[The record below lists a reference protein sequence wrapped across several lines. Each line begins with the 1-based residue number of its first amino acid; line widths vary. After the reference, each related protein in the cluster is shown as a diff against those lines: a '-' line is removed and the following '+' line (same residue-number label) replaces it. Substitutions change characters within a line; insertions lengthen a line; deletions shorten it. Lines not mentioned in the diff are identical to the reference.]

1 MTLDGHNITVR
12 VSEGRYYRPLRPSI
26 IHRPSMIDGYPDRPG
41 SDVKDFEI
49 FQRSVTVH
57 DFAELSYEHYF
68 GVMTI
73 YRGK

>member
-1 MTLDGHNITVR
+1 MDLTSQCRSLKD
-12 VSEGRYYRPLRPSI
+12 VSIVLIVLVLS
-26 IHRPSMIDGYPDRPG
+26 IDGYPDHPG
-41 SDVKDFEI
+41 PDVKDFEI

-57 DFAELSYEHYF
+57 DFVELSYEHYF